1 MRKFINK
8 LAKVGAFVPFALGAL
23 GISSGGASSIIE
35 RSAWERALALNTT
48 VAYSRFILSHA
59 ESSFTD
65 EAFCRLYELDGSKAN
80 ATERKLR
87 RDYSSARVDFA
98 TCETSSSARLFNI

>member
-1 MRKFINK
+1 MRKFINR
-8 LAKVGAFVPFALGAL
+8 LARIGAFIPFALGAM
-23 GISSGGASSIIE
+23 GISSGGASTAIE

-48 VAYSRFILSHA
+48 VAYSQFILNHA

-65 EAFCRLYELDGSKAN
+65 EAFCRLYELSSDEAN
-80 ATERKLR
+80 TTERKLR
-87 RDYSSARVDFA
+87 RDYPSARVSFD